1 MGSVCLELD
10 VVVRIRTFG
19 PSRTQEEPGAGR
31 DAQMLRLPL
40 LHAIDGEEKIRIVGD
55 IGRHV
60 NHTGGARKNPGVD
73 FVDAVFPKGLS
84 PDPMDW
90 RVKMC
95 ARGFPRLK
103 SLPVPPPTPIL
114 ATRNFPQTQ
123 LPP

>member
-60 NHTGGARKNPGVD
+60 NHTGGADKTPWVD
-73 FVDAVFPKGLS
+73 FFDAVLWKVPAPSPTEWGAKICVGAFP
-84 PDPMDW
+84 
-90 RVKMC
+90 
-95 ARGFPRLK
+95 
-103 SLPVPPPTPIL
+103 
-114 ATRNFPQTQ
+114 
-123 LPP
+123 